1 MKSRVCKTCG
11 LTQNGMTL
19 KEEAALLKEV
29 EEAKAEAELGMSFK
43 ENLIAIPTGFI
54 FLVGLIYC
62 LSWTVSTALPFVID
76 WAQSGHTIEYSRECS
91 QDGEVK
97 CYVTIDGLM
106 LRLHECLTGTGS
118 GLPSCTQ

>member
-11 LTQNGMTL
+11 LTENGMTL

-62 LSWTVSTALPFVID
+62 LSWTVSTAIPFVID
-76 WAQSGHTIEYSRECS
+76 WAQSGHTIEYSRTCVLNEAR
-91 QDGEVK
+91 
-97 CYVTIDGLM
+97 CYVTIDGFKY
-106 LRLHECLTGTGS
+106 RLHECLTGTGS
-118 GLPSCTQ
+118 ELTSCR